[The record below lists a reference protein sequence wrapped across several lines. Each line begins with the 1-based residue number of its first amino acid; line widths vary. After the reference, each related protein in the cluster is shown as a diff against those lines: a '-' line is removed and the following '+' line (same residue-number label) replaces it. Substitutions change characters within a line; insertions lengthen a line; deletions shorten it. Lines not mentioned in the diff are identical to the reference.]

1 MNIVILTGRL
11 TADPEMKYT
20 ADGAPVAN
28 FLLAVQRMYKRDGDP
43 KSDFI
48 ACAVLRAAT
57 AEFCQKYL
65 RRGTKVIIHGSWR
78 TSCYVNDKGEKV
90 YKNNC
95 IVNSIEFAESRR
107 NNVSVQNQNSE
118 PVPPPAPEVPSMPDY
133 DPDFPFN

>member
-48 ACAVLRAAT
+48 ACAVLRTAT

-95 IVNSIEFAESRR
+95 IVSSIEFAESRR

-118 PVPPPAPEVPSMPDY
+118 PVPPPAPEVSSMPDY
-133 DPDFPFN
+133 DPDLPFN

>member
-20 ADGAPVAN
+20 AGGAPVAN

-48 ACAVLRAAT
+48 AYTVLRAAT

-65 RRGTKVIIHGSWR
+65 RKG
-78 TSCYVNDKGEKV
+78 DKGYHPRKLENKLL
-90 YKNNC
+90 C
-95 IVNSIEFAESRR
+95 E
-107 NNVSVQNQNSE
+107 
-118 PVPPPAPEVPSMPDY
+118 
-133 DPDFPFN
+133 

>member
-48 ACAVLRAAT
+48 ACAVLKAAT

-78 TSCYVNDKGEKV
+78 TSCYTNDKGEKV

-95 IVNSIEFAESRR
+95 IVSSIEFAESRR
-107 NNVSVQNQNSE
+107 NNVSTQNSNS
-118 PVPPPAPEVPSMPDY
+118 VPPPAPEVPSMPDY
-133 DPDFPFN
+133 DPDLPFS